1 MWLNLFYVC
10 WSGTGG
16 VGPDCVRECC
26 VLTGGEPPAR
36 PSVNINTH
44 CGRLITSPWRENI
57 AGTWN
62 QFYPLENAHSDWQWP
77 HCALTGTEYNKQ
89 TPLCLHPTLRHI
101 RLACHRNLRP
111 PLSVGFDSPDSP
123 ISHVTRQKHFRQ
135 TPCVSMPG

>member
-1 MWLNLFYVC
+1 MRLNLFCVC

-77 HCALTGTEYNKQ
+77 HCALTGTEYNKLRLRSVS
-89 TPLCLHPTLRHI
+89 TRHSGISGWPAIATSARRSLLGLTVLTRPL
-101 RLACHRNLRP
+101 
-111 PLSVGFDSPDSP
+111 V
-123 ISHVTRQKHFRQ
+123 
-135 TPCVSMPG
+135 M